1 PSRKMR
7 TIVCV
12 KQVPDPTIV
21 RFDIRTNSLENIHYI
36 MDPIDE
42 VAVSEAIGIR
52 EKSGGEVIAITLGP
66 PRAEEVLRSCLKM
79 GGDQAIHLCDQAF
92 DNLDVHSTSVIL
104 AKQIA
109 EVQYDLILC
118 GNESMDEGNGFV
130 GAGIA
135 EILNLPLVTAVT
147 RIDIFADTNTAIVH
161 RRLKGG
167 DREIVESPLPA
178 VFTVE
183 TVLCKP
189 TYPPLRTIL
198 AGLKKKITKLDAE
211 AIGIDVRDIEPTLAP
226 LGISQQKPRLK
237 KTATIDS
244 SLSPAERMKL
254 IISGGVQQKSS
265 KTIEKPPHAAAA
277 EIIQFL
283 IDNGII
289 SKEK

>member
-1 PSRKMR
+1 MR
-7 TIVCV
+7 TVVCV
-12 KQVPDPTIV
+12 KQVPDSTTV
-21 RFDIRTNSLENIHYI
+21 KFDIRTNSLENIHYI

-52 EKSGGEVIAITLGP
+52 GKSGGEVIAITLGP

-79 GGDQAIHLCDQAF
+79 GGDQAIHLCDEAF

-109 EVQYDLILC
+109 RVQYDLILC

-135 EILNLPLVTAVT
+135 ETLNLPLVTAVT

-178 VFTVE
+178 VFAVDS
-183 TVLCKP
+183 VLTKP
-189 TYPPLRTIL
+189 IYPPLRTIL
-198 AGLKKKITKLDAE
+198 AGLKKKITRLDAK
-211 AIGIDVRDIEPTLAP
+211 AIGIDVKDIERTVAL
-226 LGISQQKPRLK
+226 LGISQPKPRLK

-254 IISGGVQQKSS
+254 IISGGVQQKGS
-265 KTIEKPPHAAAA
+265 KTIEKLPQAAAA

-283 IDNGII
+283 IDNDII
-289 SKEK
+289 SKEE

>member
-1 PSRKMR
+1 MR
-7 TIVCV
+7 TVVCV
-12 KQVPDPTIV
+12 KQVPDSTTV
-21 RFDIRTNSLENIHYI
+21 KFDIRTNSLENIHYI

-52 EKSGGEVIAITLGP
+52 GKSGGEVIAITLGP

-79 GGDQAIHLCDQAF
+79 GGDQAIHLCDEAF

-109 EVQYDLILC
+109 RVQYDLILC

-135 EILNLPLVTAVT
+135 ETLNLPLVTAVT

-178 VFTVE
+178 VFTVDS
-183 TVLCKP
+183 VLTKP
-189 TYPPLRTIL
+189 IYPPLRTIL
-198 AGLKKKITKLDAE
+198 AGLKKKITRLDAK
-211 AIGIDVRDIEPTLAP
+211 AAGIDVKDIERTVAP
-226 LGISQQKPRLK
+226 LGISQPKPRLK

-254 IISGGVQQKSS
+254 IISGGVQQKGS
-265 KTIEKPPHAAAA
+265 KTIEKLPETAAA

-283 IDNGII
+283 IDNDII
-289 SKEK
+289 SKEE

>member
-1 PSRKMR
+1 MR
-7 TIVCV
+7 TVVCV
-12 KQVPDPTIV
+12 KQVPDSTTV
-21 RFDIRTNSLENIHYI
+21 KFDIRTNSLENIHYI

-52 EKSGGEVIAITLGP
+52 GKNRGEVIAITLGP

-135 EILNLPLVTAVT
+135 ETLNLPLVTAVT

-178 VFTVE
+178 VFTVDS
-183 TVLCKP
+183 VLTKP
-189 TYPPLRTIL
+189 IYPPLRTIL
-198 AGLKKKITKLDAE
+198 AGLKKKITRLDAK
-211 AIGIDVRDIEPTLAP
+211 AIGIDVKDIERTVAP
-226 LGISQQKPRLK
+226 LGISQPKPRLK

-254 IISGGVQQKSS
+254 IISGGVQQKGS
-265 KTIEKPPHAAAA
+265 KTIEKLPQAAAA

-283 IDNGII
+283 IDNDII
-289 SKEK
+289 SKEE

>member
-1 PSRKMR
+1 MR
-7 TIVCV
+7 TVVCV
-12 KQVPDPTIV
+12 KQVPDSTTV
-21 RFDIRTNSLENIHYI
+21 KFDIRTNSLENIHYI

-52 EKSGGEVIAITLGP
+52 GKNRGEVIAITLGP
-66 PRAEEVLRSCLKM
+66 PRAEEVLRNCLKM
-79 GGDQAIHLCDQAF
+79 GGDQAIHLCDEAF

-109 EVQYDLILC
+109 RVQYDLILC

-135 EILNLPLVTAVT
+135 ETLNLPLVTAVT

-178 VFTVE
+178 VFTVDS
-183 TVLCKP
+183 VLCKP
-189 TYPPLRTIL
+189 IYPPLRTIL
-198 AGLKKKITKLDAE
+198 AGLKKKITRLDAK
-211 AIGIDVRDIEPTLAP
+211 AIGIDVKDIERTVAP
-226 LGISQQKPRLK
+226 LGISQPKPRLK

-244 SLSPAERMKL
+244 SLSPAERIKL
-254 IISGGVQQKSS
+254 IISGGVQQKGS
-265 KTIEKPPHAAAA
+265 KTIEKLPQAAAA

-283 IDNGII
+283 IDNDII
-289 SKEK
+289 SKEE

>member
-1 PSRKMR
+1 MR
-7 TIVCV
+7 TVVCV
-12 KQVPDPTIV
+12 KQVPDSTIV
-21 RFDIRTNSLENIHYI
+21 RFDIRTNSLENIRYI

-42 VAVSEAIGIR
+42 VAVSEAIEIR
-52 EKSGGEVIAITLGP
+52 EKSGGEVTAITLGP

-79 GGDQAIHLCDQAF
+79 GVDQAVHLCDQAF

-109 EVQYDLILC
+109 RVQYDLVLC
-118 GNESMDEGNGFV
+118 GNESTDEGNGFV

-135 EILNLPLVTAVT
+135 ETLNLPLVTGVT

-189 TYPPLRTIL
+189 IYPPLRTIL
-198 AGLKKKITKLDAE
+198 AGLKKEITKLDAR
-211 AIGIDVRDIEPTLAP
+211 AIGIDVRDIEPTVVP
-226 LGISQQKPRLK
+226 LGISQPKPRLK
-237 KTATIDS
+237 KTAAIDI
-244 SLSPAERMKL
+244 SLPPAERIKL

-265 KTIEKPPHAAAA
+265 KIIQKLPHAAAA

-289 SKEK
+289 STERQSM